1 MKKIFLTSLFCLF
14 TFSVFCQQKIGHVN
28 SQEIMSNMPDIKIIE
43 TKIQKESKKMDEM
56 YAEMMQKAQ
65 EAAQAFQKAQNDKE
79 SEAVIKA
86 KYEEALNLEQRMQVF
101 AQDAQKEL
109 QTLQNDLLA
118 PVVEKIQN
126 AINDVAKDG
135 KYSYI
140 LDTGSGFNVIL
151 YNDGPNSNDIT
162 DEVKKKLK
170 L

>member
-1 MKKIFLTSLFCLF
+1 MLAKDRLRR
-14 TFSVFCQQKIGHVN
+14 
-28 SQEIMSNMPDIKIIE
+28 IE
-43 TKIQKESKKMDEM
+43 KRKPT
-56 YAEMMQKAQ
+56 
-65 EAAQAFQKAQNDKE
+65 
-79 SEAVIKA
+79 
-86 KYEEALNLEQRMQVF
+86 
-101 AQDAQKEL
+101 EL

>member
-1 MKKIFLTSLFCLF
+1 MG
-14 TFSVFCQQKIGHVN
+14 VFAIAQQKIGHVN
-28 SQEIMSNMPDIKIIE
+28 SQQIMSNMPDIKVIE
-43 TKIQKESKKMDEM
+43 TKIQNESKKMDEM

-140 LDTGSGFNVIL
+140 L
-151 YNDGPNSNDIT
+151 
-162 DEVKKKLK
+162 
-170 L
+170 